1 LEELVTELIMCHLH
15 PQQAE
20 QQSAGQCD
28 ITRNAEHDGRI
39 AVYDLSNGAIVND
52 LERSLPPVARSR
64 HSLTLN
70 ISETVRDTDIV
81 STEYQ

>member
-1 LEELVTELIMCHLH
+1 MCHLH
-15 PQQAE
+15 HQQAE

-39 AVYDLSNGAIVND
+39 VVYDLLNGAIVND
-52 LERSLPPVARSR
+52 LERSLTPVSRSR

-81 STEYQ
+81 STEY

>member
-1 LEELVTELIMCHLH
+1 LEELVTELMCHLH

-28 ITRNAEHDGRI
+28 ITRNAEHDGRTI
-39 AVYDLSNGAIVND
+39 VVYDLLNGAIVND

-70 ISETVRDTDIV
+70 IS
-81 STEYQ
+81 